1 MKIYPL
7 LFLSFISVFSFAQ
20 SDSVSKAQLQL
31 LKQQYEEAQ
40 RQLKQK
46 QNELKR
52 VELKLNLARKESA
65 TSETELIV
73 DPTAIVSFVERTQH
87 NKEYLRNP
95 NKASDKGVD
104 INSELIV
111 RLNKDEI
118 RKDIALG
125 RTSQIDLNNLF
136 AYLQALERYKDQMPA
151 ALEKVSN
158 AYLVYTQNPT
168 PANTLLYT
176 QAIKARSAL
185 FLDMVQAAQS
195 IPQFREV
202 YNNEY
207 ERAIANEHVRPTVQ
221 IKHQIALTAIA
232 AIEPVFIRQI
242 DSLLTKD
249 GVRVALAAWITK
261 RGEANSTTIHID
273 GFDDYAPGT
282 YYAYDRFQLALT
294 EEQQAELKRLNESF
308 KGMQPEEVFK
318 KVGEQVK
325 SQIQT
330 QLDNQVSILDS
341 LWQQTKDSFTLTYTQ
356 NLDSLPIKYPKLV
369 YDIHR
374 LDSVVNLLQS
384 TINRVPNQVN
394 NPSVAT
400 LNLSNISTL
409 QSDIVAHTQAL
420 SQVIGALKEDVNDP
434 SLKSDLKS
442 IIQSGVEQLKSTA
455 TQFASSSNP
464 LFTII
469 QQLFPDND
477 LALIKK
483 QALELT
489 DKVKR
494 HTVIDLPE
502 EGVIDLL
509 YTGKRKFGDRLT
521 VRLYYFGNDS
531 AFGAKGKIRKQATF
545 TLMNALPSINMT
557 VQYQF
562 AKPFGFS
569 ENSASI
575 GNNWKSGPG
584 YSTLFKFGS
593 RNTIYKEF
601 VDVGLGV
608 NIAAFDFNSDDIPE
622 FAIAGVVSVFKD
634 YLQGGVGYNVNVKS
648 AYAFFGVRLPLPYA
662 PISIPASKTNF
673 NEAINP

>member
-7 LFLSFISVFSFAQ
+7 LFLSFISVFAFAQ
-20 SDSVSKAQLQL
+20 SDSASKAQLLL
-31 LKQQYEEAQ
+31 LKQQYEDAQ

-46 QNELKR
+46 QSELKR
-52 VELKLNLARKESA
+52 VELQLNLARKENT
-65 TSETELIV
+65 TSETERKV

-95 NKASDKGVD
+95 NKASDKGLD
-104 INSELIV
+104 INSELVV

-125 RTSQIDLNNLF
+125 KANQTDLKNLF

-158 AYLVYTQNPT
+158 SYLVYTQNPT
-168 PANTLLYT
+168 PANTLLYA

-185 FLDMVQAAQS
+185 FLDMVQVAQS

-202 YNNEY
+202 YNSEY
-207 ERAIANEHVRPTVQ
+207 ERAIADENVRLTVQ
-221 IKHQIALTAIA
+221 MKHQIALTAIA
-232 AIEPVFIRQI
+232 AVEPIFNRQI

-261 RGEANSTTIHID
+261 RGEANSSTIHID

-294 EEQQAELKRLNESF
+294 EEQQAELKRLDESF

-330 QLDNQVSILDS
+330 ELDNQVQTLDS
-341 LWQQTKDSFTLTYTQ
+341 LWELTKDSFIQTYKQ

-374 LDSVVNLLQS
+374 LDSVMNLLQV
-384 TINRVPNQVN
+384 TINRIVNQVN
-394 NPSVAT
+394 SPSVANV
-400 LNLSNISTL
+400 NLASVSKL
-409 QSDIVAHTQAL
+409 QGEIVGLTQDL
-420 SQVIGALKEDVNDP
+420 SQVTQALKEDVNDP
-434 SLKSDLKS
+434 RLRSDLKG
-442 IIQSGVEQLKSTA
+442 IIQSGVEQVKSKA
-455 TQFASSSNP
+455 TQFASNSNP
-464 LFTII
+464 VFTII

-477 LALIKK
+477 LVLIKK

-489 DKVKR
+489 DKVKQ
-494 HTVIDLPE
+494 HTVTDLPE

-545 TLMNALPSINMT
+545 TLMNALPSVNMT

-562 AKPFGFS
+562 AKPFGLKGDTARF
-569 ENSASI
+569 
-575 GNNWKSGPG
+575 GGNWKSGPG

-593 RNTIYKEF
+593 RNAIYKEF

-608 NIAAFDFNSDDIPE
+608 NIAAFDFNRDDIPE
-622 FAIAGVVSVFKD
+622 FAVAGVVSIFRD
-634 YLQGGVGYNVNVKS
+634 YIQGGIGYNVNAKS
-648 AYAFFGVRLPLPYA
+648 AYGFFGVRLPLPYA

-673 NEAINP
+673 NETINP